1 MRYNLIIARM
11 KENGGCRVWD
21 WKRAHIESMLVKLGM
36 EELVPAEKTG
46 SRRLRK
52 KAARRQASPHPAAPP
67 VMVTDW
73 PSNGLGLHHG
83 GFHHH
88 AHHVAVGAAARQAQA
103 YDNLMADGFPSP
115 PHLTPVQQD
124 DLIDQVFSNV
134 KVERSLSP
142 DDGMEGLSYDGSNN
156 DAGGGSRRPSHELN
170 HQGSARLAR
179 QACQRLQPPPPSHG
193 PENPYGTR

>member
-1 MRYNLIIARM
+1 MRYNMIIARM

-52 KAARRQASPHPAAPP
+52 KAVRRQASPHPGAAP
-67 VMVTDW
+67 VMPGPGDW

-88 AHHVAVGAAARQAQA
+88 AHHIAAGAAARQAQA
-103 YDNLMADGFPSP
+103 YDNLMAEGFPSP

-124 DLIDQVFSNV
+124 ELIDQVFSNV

-142 DDGMEGLSYDGSNN
+142 DDAMEGLSYD
-156 DAGGGSRRPSHELN
+156 DGSRRPSTVAAHELN

-179 QACQRLQPPPPSHG
+179 QACQRLQPPPPPHG
-193 PENPYGTR
+193 PDNPYGTR